1 LSFISPEQACSN
13 AESEIPD
20 FDFESIRKSAVEQWT
35 DKMRPI
41 RVSRNGV
48 KQSVLTNFYSGI
60 YRTMVNPQNYTGEN
74 PLWTSSE
81 PYFDSFYW
89 FVLSFLGY
97 CELLLIIASLWD
109 SFRSQIPFLTI
120 FDPSS
125 VAQMI
130 RSLIDTQRHLGWLPD
145 CRMSLCKGAN
155 SYLLPP
161 GMRL

>member
-13 AESEIPD
+13 AESEIAN
-20 FDFESIRKSAVEQWT
+20 FDFESTRKIAVEQWT

-89 FVLSFLGY
+89 FVSSFPETVDFTDHLQSLGFFP
-97 CELLLIIASLWD
+97 LPNS
-109 SFRSQIPFLTI
+109 IP
-120 FDPSS
+120 D
-125 VAQMI
+125 
-130 RSLIDTQRHLGWLPD
+130 HLRP
-145 CRMSLCKGAN
+145 
-155 SYLLPP
+155 
-161 GMRL
+161 